1 MDNNVQNIRSGRA
14 LKGFGKFFSGL
25 GLVIA
30 AIGAIFGGAV
40 PVIAAG
46 VVILIIGGLMGSA
59 GGKKLQGAAQGGLAQ
74 TALDQVLEE
83 AEYRP
88 GAHISNEKF
97 AESGLGLPKAD
108 NMSGS
113 GLVCGKYHGRPLEI
127 SNLELSNTQA
137 YQNPETE
144 VWEDR
149 ELPIF
154 KGQWMA
160 ADLGRSISC
169 NVQVTPKGKL
179 ARLLGREGLTTENP
193 EFDRRFSIQ
202 CDNPAAVQSV
212 LSPRVM
218 DQLLK
223 MGSVYLSVK
232 ADGRVFAAIQ
242 TDDLLFDAGKG
253 RADSLTQRFA
263 DQLRVFT
270 DLLDAMKG

>member
-1 MDNNVQNIRSGRA
+1 MDNSTQNIQKGRA
-14 LKGFGKFFSGL
+14 LAGFGKFFSGL

-30 AIGAIFGGAV
+30 AIGAGFGGAV
-40 PVIAAG
+40 PVIVAG
-46 VVILIIGGLMGSA
+46 VVILLIGGLMGSA
-59 GGKKLQGAAQGGLAQ
+59 GGKKLQDAAQGGLAQ
-74 TALDQVLEE
+74 AAMEQVLEE

-88 GAHISNEKF
+88 GAHISNEKY

-108 NMSGS
+108 NMGSS

-127 SNLELSNTQA
+127 SNLELSNTLA

-169 NVQVTPKGKL
+169 NVQVAPKGKL
-179 ARLLGREGLTTENP
+179 ARLLGRDSFNSENP

-202 CDNPAAVQSV
+202 YDNPAAVQSV

-242 TDDLLFDAGKG
+242 TVDLLFGAGKG
-253 RADSLTQRFA
+253 RADSFVG
-263 DQLRVFT
+263 QLRVFT
-270 DLLDAMKG
+270 DLLDALKG

>member
-1 MDNNVQNIRSGRA
+1 MDNSTQNIQKGRA
-14 LKGFGKFFSGL
+14 LAGFGKFFSGL

-30 AIGAIFGGAV
+30 AIGAGFGGAV
-40 PVIAAG
+40 PVIVAG
-46 VVILIIGGLMGSA
+46 VVILLIGGLMGSA
-59 GGKKLQGAAQGGLAQ
+59 GGKKLQDAAQGGLAQ
-74 TALDQVLEE
+74 AAMEQVLEE

-88 GAHISNEKF
+88 GAHISNEKY

-108 NMSGS
+108 NMGSS

-127 SNLELSNTQA
+127 SNLELSNTLA

-154 KGQWMA
+154 KGQ
-160 ADLGRSISC
+160 LGRDSFNS
-169 NVQVTPKGKL
+169 
-179 ARLLGREGLTTENP
+179 ENP

-202 CDNPAAVQSV
+202 YDNPAAVQSV

-242 TDDLLFDAGKG
+242 TVDLLFGAGKG
-253 RADSLTQRFA
+253 RADSLTQRFVG
-263 DQLRVFT
+263 QLRVFT
-270 DLLDAMKG
+270 DLLDALKG